1 MAFALSVITPVLDR
15 DDRVVQTIASVGGQA
30 ATGFEHV
37 VVGDVGAVAA
47 DLGTAA
53 ADRVHRVPSGS
64 RDLLE
69 LVNLG
74 LRAARGDYVGWLL
87 PGDRHLSDTIGSV
100 TAFLAAHPQV
110 DVVYGETVG
119 VHDDGETIHEFTG
132 KTWSPRR
139 LRRRNVFRQPATFA
153 RRASVLDAGGLDSR
167 WRTWADYDLWLT
179 ILERG
184 GSFAMLPR
192 QLAAQWVTL
201 EGEPAWAA
209 SDPRDATT
217 GPDIQDVRAAHG
229 LTVTAKTLAAYGVRR
244 AWFTAPENT
253 PPASVRAAA
262 LEHAL
267 EANARWNTPSLPG
280 LRRLLVSRYLL
291 QIPDRQLRP
300 PAAGDRNATWTSHE
314 AKPFQMFRRRFG
326 RLVHHDPVPLRLP
339 RSYAQATPPADPPTI
354 SIVTPSFNQAE
365 YVEATIASVLD
376 QGYPRLEYVVQ
387 DGGSRDASPEII
399 RRHAARLTRWESRP
413 DKGQAHAINLG
424 FVGTTGGIMAYLNSD
439 DLLLPGSLAYVA
451 SYFAAHPE
459 VDVVY
464 GHRVLV
470 DEQGRE
476 IGRWVLP
483 AHDDEALAYFDF
495 VPQETMFWRRR
506 AWDAA
511 GGSMDESFQFA
522 LDWDLIL
529 RFRTAGMRFVR
540 LPRFL
545 GAFRVTET
553 QKTTRWLA
561 SVGQRESQ
569 QLRARVLGRLPT
581 RREVQRHFDDYV
593 RRHLVVDKLYL
604 LGLLRY

>member
-1 MAFALSVITPVLDR
+1 
-15 DDRVVQTIASVGGQA
+15 
-30 ATGFEHV
+30 
-37 VVGDVGAVAA
+37 
-47 DLGTAA
+47 
-53 ADRVHRVPSGS
+53 
-64 RDLLE
+64 
-69 LVNLG
+69 
-74 LRAARGDYVGWLL
+74 
-87 PGDRHLSDTIGSV
+87 
-100 TAFLAAHPQV
+100 
-110 DVVYGETVG
+110 
-119 VHDDGETIHEFTG
+119 
-132 KTWSPRR
+132 
-139 LRRRNVFRQPATFA
+139 
-153 RRASVLDAGGLDSR
+153 
-167 WRTWADYDLWLT
+167 
-179 ILERG
+179 
-184 GSFAMLPR
+184 
-192 QLAAQWVTL
+192 
-201 EGEPAWAA
+201 
-209 SDPRDATT
+209 
-217 GPDIQDVRAAHG
+217 
-229 LTVTAKTLAAYGVRR
+229 
-244 AWFTAPENT
+244 
-253 PPASVRAAA
+253 
-262 LEHAL
+262 
-267 EANARWNTPSLPG
+267 
-280 LRRLLVSRYLL
+280 
-291 QIPDRQLRP
+291 
-300 PAAGDRNATWTSHE
+300 
-314 AKPFQMFRRRFG
+314 MFRRRFG

-339 RSYAQATPPADPPTI
+339 RSYAHVGPPADPPTI
-354 SIVTPSFNQAE
+354 SIVTPSFNQDE
-365 YVEATIASVLD
+365 YVGATIASVLD

-387 DGGSRDASPEII
+387 DGGSRDSSPEII
-399 RRHAARLTRWESRP
+399 RRHAARLTRWESRR
-413 DKGQAHAINLG
+413 DNGQAHAINLG
-424 FVGTTGGIMAYLNSD
+424 FVGTTGEIMAYLNSD

-451 SYFAAHPE
+451 AYFAAHPE

-593 RRHLVVDKLYL
+593 RRHMLVDKLYL